1 MVEINLINE
10 APYID
15 LPYHLLGWVG
25 WFIVAALLLWF
36 LQKQRFKTSKQ
47 RFWMLLILLALAAVI
62 ANAFLGFDL
71 PWEKTLPLPNVPRD
85 NSTPLAVFFAAL
97 PLILAAGLLGA
108 WPAVIVGLVSGLV
121 NALFNTHSIFTPLET
136 AALGYVLSIALR
148 QNYRTIFFRFL
159 RHPLGAAIVIALFST
174 PIFLATTFFGT
185 NGSLAARLDY
195 SFTQSWVLIVTN
207 GIQLIIAGL
216 LCEVFSLQKS
226 TLWVQF
232 KSFDPSPSE
241 SGLQTRILT
250 TTVPMV
256 AILLITLSIA
266 DWAVAGQAARTM
278 VRNQLEAAANAAAEN
293 IPYIQE
299 TGQSLLSDII
309 DSGIPMEKQSAAKD
323 FLKQK
328 LRSAPFFK
336 QLYLF
341 DLTGAPITGYP
352 LDSSSQLLLSAEEEA
367 GINLALNGVQVQFY
381 AISSLGSAEGVQLS
395 FLAAIPDEYGL
406 SRGVLLAR
414 TDLDEN
420 IFSQPAIQALDLIS
434 EQGGQ
439 GLILDE
445 RNVVLYDSN
454 STQVLTT
461 YAGSVPEDA
470 SFFDEVSGTGT
481 RQLVY
486 KESIGEKDWKIIV
499 SMPASIAQE
508 LALQIAIPLLIVSV
522 LFSVIAY
529 FLLRYM
535 MRTVTFSLVSL
546 ANQASRIAQGGLD
559 TSITL
564 KGVDEIGRLGSA
576 FEQMRISLKDRLEEL
591 DRLLEVSQGV
601 AANLSIEGAA
611 DHILK
616 AALSYGADSARL
628 VLLLEPEKGFE
639 SDTEVYSAG
648 PLSTEYKT
656 MDRNMLEMM
665 EEERVLVVPSR
676 ARLKK
681 MGIPKGANVPAEML
695 GTSIRDGSNYL
706 GALWVGYSMPHR
718 FSESEVRFFST
729 LSNQVILAVSNSKLY
744 LRAEIG
750 KQRLESVLA
759 STPDPVLLVDEN
771 SHVLTV
777 NQAAEMI
784 PGLINSAGETL
795 FDEKTIGSQSLNAL
809 LQKTNGK
816 ELSTKEITLEN
827 NRTYMVSISPV
838 ELEGKKAG
846 KVCVLHDV
854 NDYKEL
860 EKMKSDFVTTVS
872 HDLRSPLGQLKGYV
886 SMLPMVGEMNP
897 QQKEYA
903 AKVMEN
909 LEKMSHMVD
918 NLLDL
923 GRIEA
928 GIELQVEKVSPLEL
942 LELAINQVQPL
953 ATQRKIQLMRELTSA
968 QELQIDAD
976 KTLLLQALVN
986 LLDNAIKFSPI
997 NGQVALNVTSDDK
1010 TVIFEIHDHGPG
1022 IAPLDLPMIF
1032 DKVQKSS
1039 GKDGKK
1045 GKNVGLGLS
1054 IVKSIAERHQ
1064 GKVSVDSMLGKGS
1077 TFYLTLPIEQ
1087 TIKERSK

>member
-1 MVEINLINE
+1 MVEINLLNGS
-10 APYID
+10 PFID

-25 WFIVAALLLWF
+25 WFMMAALLLW
-36 LQKQRFKTSKQ
+36 LMQKKRFETGLQ
-47 RFWMLLILLALAAVI
+47 RFWLIFSLLLLAAI
-62 ANAFLGFDL
+62 ITNAFLGFNL

-85 NSTPLAVFFAAL
+85 TSTPLVVFFAAL
-97 PLILAAGLLGA
+97 PLILAAGLLGT
-108 WPAVIVGLVSGLV
+108 WPAVIVGLLSGIV

-136 AALGYVLSIALR
+136 AGLGYLMSMALR
-148 QNYRTIFFRFL
+148 QNYRTLFFRFL
-159 RHPLGAAIVIALFST
+159 RHPLGAAVIVAIFST
-174 PIFLATTFFGT
+174 PIYLATTFFGT

-195 SFTQSWVLIVTN
+195 SFTQSWILIVTN
-207 GIQLIIAGL
+207 GIQLVIAGL
-216 LCEVFSLQKS
+216 LSELFSLQKS
-226 TLWVQF
+226 ALWIQF
-232 KSFDPSPSE
+232 KSFEPSPSE

-266 DWAVAGQAARTM
+266 DWAVAGQAARKM
-278 VRNQLEAAANAAAEN
+278 VRNQLESAANAAAEN

-299 TGQSLLSDII
+299 TGQSLLTDII
-309 DSGIPMEKQSAAKD
+309 ESGIPMEDRSEAKE

-341 DLTGAPITGYP
+341 DLTGAPVTGYP
-352 LDSSSQLLLSAEEEA
+352 LDSSSHLLLSAEEEA

-381 AISSLGSAEGVQLS
+381 AVSSLGSSEGVQLS

-420 IFSQPAIQALDLIS
+420 IFSQPAVQALDLIS

-439 GLILDE
+439 GLVLDE
-445 RNVVLYDSN
+445 KSTVLYDSN

-461 YAGSVPEDA
+461 YTGLVPDET

-508 LALQIAIPLLIVSV
+508 MALQIAIPLLIVSV

-559 TSITL
+559 TSITP
-564 KGVDEIGRLGSA
+564 KGVDEIGRLSSA
-576 FEQMRISLKDRLEEL
+576 FEQMRISLKDRLDEL

-616 AALSYGADSARL
+616 AALSFGADSARL
-628 VLLLEPEKGFE
+628 VLLLDPDKGIE
-639 SDTEVYSAG
+639 SETEVYGAG
-648 PLSTEYKT
+648 PLNDEYQV
-656 MDRNMLEMM
+656 MDRSLLEMM
-665 EEERVLVVPSR
+665 ESERVLVIPSR

-681 MGIPKGANVPAEML
+681 MGVPKGASVPAEML
-695 GTSIRDGSNYL
+695 GTAIRDGSSYL
-706 GALWVGYSMPHR
+706 GALWVGYAAPHR

-744 LRAEIG
+744 LQAEIG

-771 SHVLTV
+771 SRVLTV
-777 NQAAEMI
+777 NQAAESI
-784 PGLINSAGETL
+784 PGLIDVSSESL
-795 FDEKTIGSQSLNAL
+795 FGDKTIGSQSLGGL
-809 LQKTNGK
+809 LQKSNGK
-816 ELSTKEITLEN
+816 DLASKEIALEN
-827 NRTYMVSISPV
+827 GRTYLVSISPV
-838 ELEGKKAG
+838 VLEGKKAG

-860 EKMKSDFVTTVS
+860 EKMKSDFVATVS

-886 SMLPMVGEMNP
+886 SMLPMVGEMNT

-909 LEKMSHMVD
+909 LDKMSHMVD

-928 GIELQVEKVSPLEL
+928 GIELQVEKVAPLDL
-942 LELAINQVQPL
+942 LDIAINQVQPL
-953 ATQRKIQLMRELTSA
+953 ATQRKIQLMRELISV
-968 QELQIDAD
+968 QDLLIEVD

-986 LLDNAIKFSPI
+986 LLDNAIRFSPI
-997 NGQVALNVTSDDK
+997 NGQVALNITADDIAVT
-1010 TVIFEIHDHGPG
+1010 FEIHDHGPG
-1022 IAPLDLPMIF
+1022 IAPIDLPTIF
-1032 DKVQKSS
+1032 EKVQRSP
-1039 GKDGKK
+1039 GKDGRK

-1054 IVKSIAERHQ
+1054 IVKSIAERHN
-1064 GKVSVDSMLGKGS
+1064 GRVSVESMLGKGS
-1077 TFYLTLPIEQ
+1077 TFYLTVPIQ
-1087 TIKERSK
+1087 QPNKEKSK